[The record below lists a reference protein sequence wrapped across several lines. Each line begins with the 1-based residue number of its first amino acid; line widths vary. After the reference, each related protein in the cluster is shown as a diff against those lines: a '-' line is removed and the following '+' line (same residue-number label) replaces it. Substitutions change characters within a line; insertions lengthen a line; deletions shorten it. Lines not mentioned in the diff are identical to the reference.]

1 MTNGPKLNPDETV
14 VLRCE
19 GVGYGNT
26 MFGKNHELILT
37 NQAILLQKMGLFGK
51 PKDVLRFPLADIRV
65 VNGQVQVMMGK
76 KDFVTPSLDVY
87 FESGMESFLIT
98 WEKDIRQW
106 IKTITALVR
115 GEPLPQQNEFEDLE
129 EDMAK
134 MAAFA
139 ENLSGSLSDSIF
151 KVRDALGMKSHEQM
165 AEQCPSCGASLTGLR
180 GEVTQCP
187 YCGSYIKL

>member
-51 PKDVLRFPLADIRV
+51 PKDVLRFPLTEIRV

-98 WEKDIRQW
+98 WEKDIRHW
-106 IKTITALVR
+106 IKTITNSANSVENRLLCSQLSLNH
-115 GEPLPQQNEFEDLE
+115 EINPLFSFLL
-129 EDMAK
+129 
-134 MAAFA
+134 F
-139 ENLSGSLSDSIF
+139 SISISAPF
-151 KVRDALGMKSHEQM
+151 SFFIFLII
-165 AEQCPSCGASLTGLR
+165 LLR
-180 GEVTQCP
+180 FR
-187 YCGSYIKL
+187 L